1 MVIVCLGDS
10 LTEGAGVLPEQ
21 CWVSLLQSGSRHRWL
36 NAGISGDTSLGMLVR
51 LQTQVLPAKP
61 DMVIWLGGYN
71 DILLT
76 GSADQAKS
84 CVMAFLNH
92 CVKAGVKPVIGIPY
106 LPHGVGRPWNKL
118 CDWEACVPVLEEYI
132 QWLRK
137 LAKAALLRYV
147 DFAPAGTL
155 LQSDGMHPTA
165 QGHVAM
171 AEAAAASGYFKEAP
185 L

>member
-10 LTEGAGVLPEQ
+10 LTEGSGVKPEE
-21 CWVSLLQSGSRHRWL
+21 CWVSLLQSNSRHSWH

-51 LQTQVLPAKP
+51 LQTQVLPRKP
-61 DMVIWLGGYN
+61 DMVIWMGGFN

-106 LPHGVGRPWNKL
+106 LPTGVGRPWNRL
-118 CDWEACVPVLEEYI
+118 CDWESCVPVLEEYI
-132 QWLRK
+132 LWLHR
-137 LAKAALLRYV
+137 LAKAAMLRHI
-147 DFAPAGTL
+147 DFRPAETL
-155 LQSDGMHPTA
+155 LQSDGMHPSP

-171 AEAAAASGYFKEAP
+171 AETAAASGYFKEAP